1 MAYHL
6 PISQILAVF
15 RQEVA
20 FMKVSADY
28 RMFAL
33 DALRGKWKTAVL
45 TGIAASALGAT
56 IVSSS
61 NSAVSNSNQAKDIHF
76 ELFSQPNGGRLL
88 AVLLAGIVLWAVL
101 QLIVGGAVQLGY
113 AHFNLNL
120 VDGNDAAISDL
131 FSQKDRLWDGFC
143 MKFLQGLY
151 IALWSLLLVIPG
163 ISKWEKGYTTPSI
176 YQLVAICY
184 ALNIKEGPSYF
195 TKNFQKP
202 ALLNDI
208 GQKKVAEYEMDLIA
222 SRRYQPDAEEPAE
235 IDYIMMPVSE
245 LPVSAGLG
253 AFLEGEMFQQIQVPA
268 SSVPAG
274 AEFGIYVSGDSM
286 EPRYHNGQIVWVKR
300 CEELECGDI
309 GIFVYDDCGYLKKYD
324 EHTPDKSQAEFLTDS
339 YGVVHNQPV
348 LVSLNTKYSPILI
361 SPEQRFEVV
370 GKVLN

>member
-1 MAYHL
+1 
-6 PISQILAVF
+6 
-15 RQEVA
+15 
-20 FMKVSADY
+20 MKVSADY
-28 RMFAL
+28 RMLAL

-163 ISKWEKGYTTPSI
+163 IVKTYSYAMTPYIMSEHPSLTANEAITESRRIMNGNKWRLFCLDFSFIGWELLCSVPLYAEGFLVLKYFTGSEALAISLVLLLTIPLSIGFFFVHPYEEAAWATSTAILPQHLPNRMKHIDFYIKIIVVVPFIGYDSKWPDQSKHRLKKLIQNANDSI
-176 YQLVAICY
+176 VISHSADVSSYKKRNYYMVDHAEYLIGVFDNQKKLRSGTAQTVNY
-184 ALNIKEGPSYF
+184 ALH
-195 TKNFQKP
+195 Q
-202 ALLNDI
+202 
-208 GQKKVAEYEMDLIA
+208 
-222 SRRYQPDAEEPAE
+222 
-235 IDYIMMPVSE
+235 
-245 LPVSAGLG
+245 
-253 AFLEGEMFQQIQVPA
+253 
-268 SSVPAG
+268 
-274 AEFGIYVSGDSM
+274 
-286 EPRYHNGQIVWVKR
+286 
-300 CEELECGDI
+300 
-309 GIFVYDDCGYLKKYD
+309 
-324 EHTPDKSQAEFLTDS
+324 
-339 YGVVHNQPV
+339 
-348 LVSLNTKYSPILI
+348 
-361 SPEQRFEVV
+361 
-370 GKVLN
+370 GKVITLIHPDTMEITAPAP